1 MWPAVILNMLLPIL
15 GIIIVSNIGSA
26 FGVHVFPDMM
36 IIAAVGASVMAL
48 PMVSSTLCFLVVL
61 AVEDMNMSGPPGL
74 AAFVGVIIY
83 LILRLITVRNPPQR
97 FIGMVITAFIAT
109 ILYHGLLAFVYSLY
123 YPEVSFGYLFI
134 MHGWKYAI
142 ATAIFAQP
150 VIWLAY
156 TLAGLFEKR
165 QKRGII

>member
-61 AVEDMNMSGPPGL
+61 QKQVYILKKLFFSE
-74 AAFVGVIIY
+74 AFGKVFYNHYV
-83 LILRLITVRNPPQR
+83 VS
-97 FIGMVITAFIAT
+97 AF
-109 ILYHGLLAFVYSLY
+109 H
-123 YPEVSFGYLFI
+123 
-134 MHGWKYAI
+134 
-142 ATAIFAQP
+142 
-150 VIWLAY
+150 
-156 TLAGLFEKR
+156 
-165 QKRGII
+165 